1 MDYFDYYW
9 IYILNVK
16 QGNADELLQNFVFN
30 MNDVLDKNVPLNKF
44 SKCKLKLNTNP
55 WITEAFQTLNFIN
68 NVFFNR
74 YIK

>member
-16 QGNADELLQNFVFN
+16 QDNADELLQNFVYN

-44 SKCKLKLNTNP
+44 GKCKLKLNTNP
-55 WITEAFQTLNFIN
+55 WITEAFQKLNFTK